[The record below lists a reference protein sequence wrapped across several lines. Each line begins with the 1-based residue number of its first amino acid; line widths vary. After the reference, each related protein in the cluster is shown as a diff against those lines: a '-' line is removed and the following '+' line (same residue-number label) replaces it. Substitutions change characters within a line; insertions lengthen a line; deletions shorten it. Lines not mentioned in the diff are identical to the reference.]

1 MPRDTIVHI
10 KQIDI
15 VKGDL
20 ERANREIGSLIQDIK
35 LMKLTLDELK
45 LDIKKINIKLKARES
60 IDNDN
65 EVSPTGGWWY
75 WG

>member
-20 ERANREIGSLIQDIK
+20 EKANRDIGSLIQDIK
-35 LMKLTLDELK
+35 LMKLTIDELK
-45 LDIKKINIKLKARES
+45 IDIKKINIKLKARES

-65 EVSPTGGWWY
+65 EVSTTGGWWY